1 MSGLRSYANRRDKS
15 EPVIFD
21 TLKAMGCRVYATNKP
36 TDALCLYRGT
46 VYLVE
51 CKTPLSK
58 AGRVKLTKDQEAFIA
73 DGWPVTVLASAND
86 AVRFVQTISK
96 RAA

>member
-1 MSGLRSYANRRDKS
+1 MSGLRPYANKRDKT
-15 EPVIFD
+15 EGVIFD
-21 TLKAMGCRVYATNKP
+21 ALRAMGCRVYAINKP
-36 TDALCLYRGT
+36 TDALVLFRGEIH
-46 VYLVE
+46 LIE